1 MKAQS
6 SHLLIF
12 SVFQVD
18 KTPEENLKAHKITEE
33 NMRMAKVPHIPV
45 QGSYRNTKELGFI
58 VPVEQRDL
66 VKSLCHQY
74 KQESYLEHHK
84 DRHCELVFTDFRL
97 PLGTMVETTKE
108 KAEAS
113 EAYTL
118 TPDGRYFIT
127 EK

>member
-6 SHLLIF
+6 PHLLIF

-33 NMRMAKVPHIPV
+33 NMRMAGIPHIPV

-58 VPVEQRDL
+58 VSVDQRPL

-74 KQESYLEHHK
+74 RQESYLEHFK
-84 DRHCELVFTDFRL
+84 DRHCELVFTDFRV
-97 PLGTMVETTKE
+97 PIGTMVEATKE
-108 KAEAS
+108 KAEKS
-113 EAYTL
+113 ESYTL
-118 TPDGRYFIT
+118 TPDGRYFVT